1 MTNCNIISVLLP
13 ILPVALK
20 IQIGLYMTNSC
31 VYISVVLLCPHYT
44 VYNAIFL
51 FSKQFSD
58 RTQVKDTI

>member
-44 VYNAIFL
+44 V
-51 FSKQFSD
+51 
-58 RTQVKDTI
+58 